1 MRLFIFV
8 VSLLT
13 ATLTYAQDNIILRN
27 GEEIPAKVLEVT
39 QTDLKYRKSANPD
52 GPIYTSALRD
62 VLLIKYANG
71 TKDSFGNDR
80 GPVPIRN
87 RPGRPM
93 PAEAGMA
100 VAPAAPMQGLN
111 GLRYH
116 RGLFSRY
123 YVGNNGQHIGVSEA
137 NSLFY
142 SQPEAI
148 AALERGRSLRTW
160 SVVTAVSAG
169 ALIGTG
175 VGLAIGRDGRWGRD
189 NGPMGGNNNG
199 NGPQFDG
206 RRDGHRI
213 GAALIGGGVLLG
225 VASLWLDHR
234 ASVQFRRASDRYNNR
249 QPTTLRFA
257 PGQSGVGAILTF

>member
-8 VSLLT
+8 VSFLT

-52 GPIYTSALRD
+52 GPVYTSALRD

-80 GPVPIRN
+80 GPTRN
-87 RPGRPM
+87 RPGRPV
-93 PAEAGMA
+93 PEEAGMS
-100 VAPAAPMQGLN
+100 VRPAAPMQGLD

-123 YVGNNGQHIGVSEA
+123 YVGNNGQQIGLSEA

-142 SQPEAI
+142 SQPDALN
-148 AALERGRSLRTW
+148 ALERGRSLRTW

-175 VGLAIGRDGRWGRD
+175 VSLAIGRNGQWGRR
-189 NGPMGGNNNG
+189 NGPMGGNNTG
-199 NGPQFDG
+199 NGLFDG
-206 RRDGHRI
+206 RRDGHRV
-213 GAALIGGGVLLG
+213 GTALVGSGVLLG

-234 ASVQFRRASDRYNNR
+234 ASVQFRRAADRYNNR

-257 PGQSGVGAILTF
+257 PGQSGVGAVLTF

>member
-1 MRLFIFV
+1 MRLFIII

-39 QTDLKYRKSANPD
+39 PTDLKYRKAANPE
-52 GPIYTSALRD
+52 GPIYTATLRD

-71 TKDSFGNDR
+71 TKDTFGNDR
-80 GPVPIRN
+80 PATRN
-87 RPGRPM
+87 RPVPQQRPEM
-93 PAEAGMA
+93 APPAS
-100 VAPAAPMQGLN
+100 APTAPMQGLD

-123 YVGNNGQHIGVSEA
+123 YVGNEGQRIGLSEA
-137 NSLFY
+137 KSLFY
-142 SQPEAI
+142 SQPDAI
-148 AALERGRSLRTW
+148 SALERGRSLRTW

-175 VGLAIGRDGRWGRD
+175 IGLAIGRDSRLGRA
-189 NGPMGGNNNG
+189 NGPMNRNG
-199 NGPQFDG
+199 NGRLDFDD
-206 RRDGHRI
+206 RRNGHRA
-213 GAALIGGGVLLG
+213 GAALVGSGVLLG
-225 VASLWLDHR
+225 VASFWLDHR
-234 ASVQFRRASDRYNNR
+234 ASVQFRRAADRFNNR

-257 PGQSGVGAILTF
+257 PGQNGVGALLIF